1 MELDVLVAVCG
12 CLALLFLLVRYGRDI
27 LSGTGSSV
35 TYVAQRKDYHPMVQ
49 VENPFVMACLRS
61 EDPGGLSLQLWS
73 ECPCQVWFYWG
84 LSYAAL
90 ATWPRL
96 GWPRLRE
103 AAQSGSL
110 WEAPNDCVRQEPPI
124 SLDSCERHLWNGESP
139 TLPAREPR
147 VSLGVLFVRLSEAE
161 PMEVVALVGAVELV
175 AGGPRLLAQHVKLAG
190 GQSWPLRTLFTPAGA
205 SCMVCQVEPASLA
218 LLPCRHAGL
227 CVACFSRLQTCPV
240 CRARILSCF
249 HVDPEALDSTE
260 ERLHA
265 DEQS

>member
-1 MELDVLVAVCG
+1 MTAMELDVLVAVCG
-12 CLALLFLLVRYGRDI
+12 CMALLFLLVRYGRGI
-27 LSGTGSSV
+27 LDGTGSSV
-35 TYVAQRKDYHPMVQ
+35 TYIAQRKDYHPMVQ
-49 VENPFVMACLRS
+49 VENPFVVACEGS
-61 EDPGGLSLQLWS
+61 EDPGGLALQLWS

-84 LSYAAL
+84 ISYAAL
-90 ATWPRL
+90 ASWPRL

-103 AAQSGSL
+103 AAQAGSL
-110 WEAPNDCVRQEPPI
+110 WEAPGDCIRQDSPV
-124 SLDSCERHLWNGESP
+124 SLDSCQRHLWRGVGP
-139 TLPAREPR
+139 PVPLREPR

-175 AGGPRLLAQHVKLAG
+175 EGRPRLLAQHVKLSN

-227 CVACFSRLQTCPV
+227 CGACFSRVQNCPV

-249 HVDPEALDSTE
+249 HVDPRALGDTE
-260 ERLHA
+260 PTQA
-265 DEQS
+265 DL